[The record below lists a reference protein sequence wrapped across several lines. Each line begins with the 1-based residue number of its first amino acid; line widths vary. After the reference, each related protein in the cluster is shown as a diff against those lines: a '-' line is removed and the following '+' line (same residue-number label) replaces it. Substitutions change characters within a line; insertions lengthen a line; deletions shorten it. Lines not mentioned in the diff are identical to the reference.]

1 MTILILMLLLMV
13 WIVVLAPGVW
23 RRRAEQRAGDSIST
37 FHRQLGVLQRAG
49 RALVPPAHRLR
60 AATSM
65 QGAPTMQGVQVQG
78 TEPRSRPTLSV
89 VRPDGS
95 VPAGR
100 EIRRPTAASAGAR
113 SFARGRGDRYFHPS
127 ACKRRRDV
135 LMWLL
140 ATVLGAGILGA
151 VPPLH
156 LLLAVSLVA
165 GIALVAYVGL
175 LLRLR
180 TVAVERQHSARLRD
194 RQADTYWTSSATA
207 DAATEHREH
216 SITRA
221 AAR

>member
-1 MTILILMLLLMV
+1 MAILILMLLVVV
-13 WIVVLAPGVW
+13 WIVVLAPGMW
-23 RRRAEQRAGDSIST
+23 RRRTEQRAGDSIST

-65 QGAPTMQGVQVQG
+65 QGVQVQR

-95 VPAGR
+95 VPPGR
-100 EIRRPTAASAGAR
+100 EARFAAAASAGAR
-113 SFARGRGDRYFHPS
+113 SFASGRGDRYFHPS

-135 LMWLL
+135 LIWLV
-140 ATVLGAGILGA
+140 ATVLGAGVLGA

-156 LLLAVSLVA
+156 PLLAVSLVA
-165 GIALVAYVGL
+165 GVALVAYVGL

-194 RQADTYWTSSATA
+194 RQAETYWTSAATA
-207 DAATEHREH
+207 GTASEHREH
-216 SITRA
+216 SVSRA